1 VEPLGT
7 TGGLPPPVGGL
18 PPPTGGLTTDVI
30 GGLPVGG
37 TTGGLRIGGLTI
49 GGLGVPGITGGFTI
63 GGLGVTGFLTTG
75 LTGGLTTDVTG
86 GVTTGFFGSPV
97 ILSMTA
103 FVVAPKAAPVKAVP
117 NLLVVLVD
125 FVTTG
130 FAVGVTAVLVGVV
143 VVFLAMAGFVAAVVF
158 DVSAGF
164 AATEGLAAVLAVVT
178 GFVAVVLVVREGFGA
193 VAAGFIPIGFDVT
206 PARGP
211 PRLVRGANSPE
222 VVDVMGR
229 DVTPPRDGNLPPP
242 TDDCPPKLS
251 LAKEEPSPRT
261 TEVTGRPVDKS
272 PRSRTPLGLR
282 ISRPRSP
289 ASKFTNGS

>member
-1 VEPLGT
+1 MF
-7 TGGLPPPVGGL
+7 
-18 PPPTGGLTTDVI
+18 GLTTDVI
-30 GGLPVGG
+30 GG
-37 TTGGLRIGGLTI
+37 
-49 GGLGVPGITGGFTI
+49 F
-63 GGLGVTGFLTTG
+63 
-75 LTGGLTTDVTG
+75 
-86 GVTTGFFGSPV
+86 TTGFFGSPV

-117 NLLVVLVD
+117 NLLVVPVD

-130 FAVGVTAVLVGVV
+130 FAVGVTDVLVAGVV
-143 VVFLAMAGFVAAVVF
+143 GVLDIAGFVAAVVF

-164 AATEGLAAVLAVVT
+164 AAIAGLAAVLAVVT
-178 GFVAVVLVVREGFGA
+178 GFVAVVFVVREGLA
-193 VAAGFIPIGFDVT
+193 PVAAGEVT
-206 PARGP
+206 PARVP
-211 PRLVRGANSPE
+211 PRLVRGANAPE

-251 LAKEEPSPRT
+251 PAKEEPSPRT
-261 TEVTGRPVDKS
+261 TEVTGRPVDKL
-272 PRSRTPLGLR
+272 PRSPTPLGLR

>member
-1 VEPLGT
+1 
-7 TGGLPPPVGGL
+7 
-18 PPPTGGLTTDVI
+18 
-30 GGLPVGG
+30 
-37 TTGGLRIGGLTI
+37 
-49 GGLGVPGITGGFTI
+49 
-63 GGLGVTGFLTTG
+63 
-75 LTGGLTTDVTG
+75 
-86 GVTTGFFGSPV
+86 
-97 ILSMTA
+97 MTA

-178 GFVAVVLVVREGFGA
+178 GFVAGVLEVRGDLAAAVLEVIEGFGA
-193 VAAGFIPIGFDVT
+193 VAAGFIPIGLDVM

>member
-1 VEPLGT
+1 
-7 TGGLPPPVGGL
+7 
-18 PPPTGGLTTDVI
+18 
-30 GGLPVGG
+30 
-37 TTGGLRIGGLTI
+37 
-49 GGLGVPGITGGFTI
+49 
-63 GGLGVTGFLTTG
+63 
-75 LTGGLTTDVTG
+75 
-86 GVTTGFFGSPV
+86 
-97 ILSMTA
+97 MTA

-117 NLLVVLVD
+117 NLLVVPVD

-130 FAVGVTAVLVGVV
+130 FAVGVTDVLVAGVV
-143 VVFLAMAGFVAAVVF
+143 GVLDIAGFVAAVVF

-164 AATEGLAAVLAVVT
+164 VAIAGLAAVL
-178 GFVAVVLVVREGFGA
+178 VAVVLEARGDLAAAVLDAIEGFGA
-193 VAAGFIPIGFDVT
+193 VAVGFIPIGFDVT

-211 PRLVRGANSPE
+211 PRLVRGANASE

-272 PRSRTPLGLR
+272 PRSRTPIARELLIKMRRCGADLKGATSSLVFMVESLAVVFIELFVSDPPPIR
-282 ISRPRSP
+282 KSP
-289 ASKFTNGS
+289 FFFLLL